1 LYNQS
6 IDTDKQIFDLK
17 NEILERAKK
26 IATMKYSQSKQNKGI
41 QATNTTINDI
51 NIQLTG
57 LVDTIKKYQQS
68 IHTKNDEM
76 MKQIDDFNQI
86 VIILLELSNKLN
98 NVVIKKPIVTRQG
111 GKSRKYQRRRRNK
124 PTRKRIPK

>member
-1 LYNQS
+1 
-6 IDTDKQIFDLK
+6 
-17 NEILERAKK
+17 
-26 IATMKYSQSKQNKGI
+26 MKYSQSKQNKGI